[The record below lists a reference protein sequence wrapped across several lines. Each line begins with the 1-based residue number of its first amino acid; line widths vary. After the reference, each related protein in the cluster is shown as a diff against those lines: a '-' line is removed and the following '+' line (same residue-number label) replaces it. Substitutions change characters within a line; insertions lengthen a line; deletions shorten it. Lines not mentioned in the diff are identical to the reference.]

1 MGFALGSGSGRV
13 QQLFVARTVKP
24 ATRRF
29 AMNRMMFF
37 GLVVAMLAGCAGGP
51 PRVEHSETL
60 DRYLDYAGEPIDRA
74 TSFRLDSW
82 ELVGRDRIVLWT
94 GVNEAYLVTVW
105 DTCRDLQFTQHIRV
119 VTGIDN
125 QISRFDKVMVGRDT
139 CPIKEIR
146 PIDVRQMKADQAADR
161 AQQKGEKGEP

>member
-1 MGFALGSGSGRV
+1 M
-13 QQLFVARTVKP
+13 KP
-24 ATRRF
+24 MRA
-29 AMNRMMFF
+29 F
-37 GLVVAMLAGCAGGP
+37 GLVVAMLAGCAGGS

-60 DRYLDYAGEPIDRA
+60 GRYLGYAGEPVDRA

-119 VTGIDN
+119 VSGIDN

-146 PIDVRQMKADQAADR
+146 PIDVRQMKADRAAER

>member
-1 MGFALGSGSGRV
+1 MKPMGA
-13 QQLFVARTVKP
+13 
-24 ATRRF
+24 
-29 AMNRMMFF
+29 F
-37 GLVVAMLAGCAGGP
+37 GLVVAMLAGCAGGS

-60 DRYLDYAGEPIDRA
+60 GRYLDYAGEPVDRA

-119 VTGIDN
+119 VSGIDN
-125 QISRFDKVMVGRDT
+125 QISRFDKVMVGRDS

-146 PIDVRQMKADQAADR
+146 PIDVRQMKADRAAER

>member
-1 MGFALGSGSGRV
+1 M
-13 QQLFVARTVKP
+13 KP
-24 ATRRF
+24 MRA
-29 AMNRMMFF
+29 F
-37 GLVVAMLAGCAGGP
+37 GLVVAMLAGCAGGS

-60 DRYLDYAGEPIDRA
+60 GRYLDYAGEPVDRA

-119 VTGIDN
+119 VSGIDN

-146 PIDVRQMKADQAADR
+146 PIDVRQMKADMAAAR
-161 AQQKGEKGEP
+161 AEQKAGKKEQ

>member
-1 MGFALGSGSGRV
+1 MKPMGA
-13 QQLFVARTVKP
+13 
-24 ATRRF
+24 
-29 AMNRMMFF
+29 F
-37 GLVVAMLAGCAGGP
+37 GLVVAMLAGCAGGS

-60 DRYLDYAGEPIDRA
+60 DRYLDYAGEPVDRA

-119 VTGIDN
+119 VSGIDN

-146 PIDVRQMKADQAADR
+146 PIDVRQMKADRAAER

>member
-1 MGFALGSGSGRV
+1 MKPMGA
-13 QQLFVARTVKP
+13 
-24 ATRRF
+24 
-29 AMNRMMFF
+29 F
-37 GLVVAMLAGCAGGP
+37 GLVVAMLAGCAGGS

-60 DRYLDYAGEPIDRA
+60 GRYLDYAGEPVDRA

-119 VTGIDN
+119 VSGIDN

-146 PIDVRQMKADQAADR
+146 PIDVRQMKADRAAER

>member
-1 MGFALGSGSGRV
+1 M
-13 QQLFVARTVKP
+13 KP
-24 ATRRF
+24 MRA
-29 AMNRMMFF
+29 F

-94 GVNEAYLVTVW
+94 GVNEAYLVTV
-105 DTCRDLQFTQHIRV
+105 
-119 VTGIDN
+119 
-125 QISRFDKVMVGRDT
+125 
-139 CPIKEIR
+139 
-146 PIDVRQMKADQAADR
+146 
-161 AQQKGEKGEP
+161 

>member
-1 MGFALGSGSGRV
+1 M
-13 QQLFVARTVKP
+13 KP
-24 ATRRF
+24 MRA
-29 AMNRMMFF
+29 F
-37 GLVVAMLAGCAGGP
+37 GLVVAMLAGCAGGS

-60 DRYLDYAGEPIDRA
+60 GRYLDYAGEPVDRA

-119 VTGIDN
+119 VSGIDN

-146 PIDVRQMKADQAADR
+146 PIDVRQMKADRAAER

>member
-1 MGFALGSGSGRV
+1 M
-13 QQLFVARTVKP
+13 KP
-24 ATRRF
+24 MRA
-29 AMNRMMFF
+29 F

-60 DRYLDYAGEPIDRA
+60 GRYLDYAGEPVDRA

-119 VTGIDN
+119 VSGIDN

-146 PIDVRQMKADQAADR
+146 PIDVRQMKADRAAER

>member
-1 MGFALGSGSGRV
+1 MKPMGA
-13 QQLFVARTVKP
+13 
-24 ATRRF
+24 
-29 AMNRMMFF
+29 F
-37 GLVVAMLAGCAGGP
+37 GLVVAMLAGCAGGS

-60 DRYLDYAGEPIDRA
+60 GRYLDYAGEPVDRA

-119 VTGIDN
+119 VSGIDN
-125 QISRFDKVMVGRDT
+125 QIRRFDKRHGCASDLVETANNEGDPAR
-139 CPIKEIR
+139 
-146 PIDVRQMKADQAADR
+146 
-161 AQQKGEKGEP
+161 